1 MDSTVEAYDS
11 SVVECFDER
20 SQRQVHQMVSAS
32 ANASH
37 FSTVSTDFLE
47 KAEAIPVW
55 PQLPVHDFFLFLTAA
70 IFFVWAQ
77 QLSITNQ
84 L

>member
-1 MDSTVEAYDS
+1 VDSTVEAYDS

-55 PQLPVHDFFLFLTAA
+55 PQLPVHDFFC
-70 IFFVWAQ
+70 
-77 QLSITNQ
+77 S
-84 L
+84 